1 VTTVFSFSPS
11 SLAAP
16 LCFATLAVIALLAWR
31 ALRVPHL
38 VRIGVRNVP
47 RRRLRTVLIVF
58 GLMLSTTF
66 VAAAIAVDDT
76 IVLAVKT
83 VAVYNL
89 GRIDETVVPRG
100 GTSGPFA
107 QRFGTRVSGLLAND
121 PNVAGVAPALE
132 TSNILVA
139 DETARQVRGGVLGVG
154 IDATTG
160 GTLTELSTVETQ
172 TAAPVESLGTNEIY
186 LNRTL
191 GKLLNAHAGDAI
203 YLYSTDWPGK
213 RFLVHVSGIVQGGFL
228 GESPTFVANLPTMQ
242 KITEAGAGINAIYI
256 ANTGNGLSGVNASDE
271 VVSRLAYRLPGFL
284 HVREVKQDGINF
296 SLQAQ
301 DIFGRILTL
310 FTLFV
315 FAIGLLLIFLI
326 FSLLAAERRPEL
338 GMARAMGMRR
348 WQIVQMLLFEGLVYD
363 GAAALLGMLSGLA
376 LGVLVVKLVSP
387 VLAQVGFP
395 LQLDINPSGMLVSFC
410 LGALFTLATIALA
423 AWNVSRMTIAAAL
436 RDMPEPPAPQ
446 PSLVALARSALRSS
460 SRFFVAP
467 GQVLAAYAALVFGV
481 ISRGIVPLAIGLWL
495 MSWAT
500 EQLDALTFSLGLSI
514 ALAGAV
520 LVARWLVLASVAA
533 IARRI
538 TPEQAL
544 WQVAR
549 AQLLAD
555 RLTALAIGG
564 GLALYWSLPFDAL
577 QGLGLPRF
585 SGGILIFF
593 VAGVMM
599 VFGMVIALAPNLDL
613 LLAPVRWILIRL
625 GRLRHVSAV
634 ALLYPAYHRFR
645 TGIGLALFSLVCFTM
660 VVMACIAA
668 STTHSYDNL
677 PAQAAGYDIAGQ
689 PLFSPVGGVSKL
701 ENDLRSRSPSAS
713 GNLAAVAS
721 ATPVPLGVIQPGS
734 PDAAWRIYPGSQ
746 VQGSFLD
753 GVGLPLIARASG
765 YASDDDVWQAVRA
778 HPGYVVIDAGA
789 LSEQDA
795 NQLNVT
801 LPPAMNPAQ
810 FVGPPIASGLPGLN
824 NLEALQGNP
833 NTTTTLQPGNFNA
846 LALLAA
852 DPQIAREYTLRLRGI
867 VNGPGQI
874 TPATLWI
881 SDARGSTAVKV
892 TVIGIVQNAH
902 GERFGLFGSP
912 ATFAGTEKGLA
923 PFGNEYYYFKVRPG
937 VDVQSQA
944 LALGSALLNNGFETT
959 VLQDLLLDV
968 NGPRVFISRVLVGLV
983 GLTLLVGAAALA
995 VTGSRAVVE
1004 RRQQIGMLRAL
1015 GFRRAHVQ
1023 LLFLIEALLIGIVGT
1038 ALGVAL
1044 GLLLCRNIFAVD
1056 FFAQY
1061 QSGLD
1066 LVVPWNQLI
1075 LLCIAAVSATLLA
1088 AVIPVWQAGRIA
1100 PADALRYE

>member
-1 VTTVFSFSPS
+1 MTTVFSFSPS
-11 SLAAP
+11 SLATP
-16 LCFATLAVIALLAWR
+16 LTIATLAVLALLLWR

-76 IVLAVKT
+76 VVLAVKT
-83 VAVYNL
+83 VAVFNL
-89 GRIDETVVPRG
+89 GRIDEVVVPRAS
-100 GTSGPFA
+100 GTGPFA
-107 QRFGTRVSGLLAND
+107 QRFGTRVSALLADD

-132 TSNILVA
+132 STNILVA

-154 IDATTG
+154 VDPSNGGPLTDLTTVD
-160 GTLTELSTVETQ
+160 THE
-172 TAAPVESLGTNEIY
+172 AAPIEALGSNEVY
-186 LNRTL
+186 LNRNL
-191 GKLLNAHAGDAI
+191 GKLLNAHAGDTI
-203 YLYSTDWPGK
+203 YLYSSNWAGK
-213 RFLVHVSGIVQGGFL
+213 RYQLRVRGTVDGGFL
-228 GESPTFVANLPTMQ
+228 GESPTLISSLPTMQ
-242 KITEAGAGINAIYI
+242 GITDSGPGITSIYI
-256 ANTGNGLSGVNASDE
+256 ANNGNGLSGVNASDE
-271 VVSRLAYRLPGFL
+271 VASRIAYRIPGFL

-296 SLQAQ
+296 SLRTQ

-376 LGVLVVKLVSP
+376 LGVLIVRLVSP
-387 VLAQVGFP
+387 VLAQLGFP
-395 LQLDINPSGMLVSFC
+395 LEIAINPSGMLVAFC

-423 AWNVSRMTIAAAL
+423 AWTVSRMTIAAAL
-436 RDMPEPPAPQ
+436 RDMPEPPAPE
-446 PSLVALARSALRSS
+446 PSLWALARRAWQST
-460 SRFFVAP
+460 SRIFVAP
-467 GQVLAAYAALVFGV
+467 GQALAACGALVLGF
-481 ISRGIVPLAIGLWL
+481 ISRGIIPLAIGFWL
-495 MSWAT
+495 MNRAA
-500 EQLDALTFSLGLSI
+500 EQLDALAFSLGLSL

-520 LVARWLVLASVAA
+520 LVARWGALAATTA
-533 IARRI
+533 IARQVAPQR
-538 TPEQAL
+538 AL
-544 WQVAR
+544 WHAERAR
-549 AQLLAD
+549 LLAD
-555 RLTALAIGG
+555 RLAALAIGG
-564 GLALYWSLPFDAL
+564 GLAMYWSLPFDAL
-577 QGLGLPRF
+577 RGFGLPRF
-585 SGGILIFF
+585 TGGILIFF

-613 LLAPVRWILIRL
+613 LLAPVRWVLTRL
-625 GRLRHVSAV
+625 GRLRHVCAV

-645 TGIGLALFSLVCFTM
+645 TGVGLALFSLVCFTM

-668 STTHSYDNL
+668 STTHSYDDL

-689 PLFSPVGGVSKL
+689 PLFSPVGGVAKL
-701 ENDLRSRSPSAS
+701 ESDLRASSPGTS
-713 GNLAAVAS
+713 GNLSAIAS
-721 ATPVPLGVIQPGS
+721 ATPVPLGVIQPG
-734 PDAAWRIYPGSQ
+734 AENAGWRVYPGSQ

-765 YASDDDVWQAVRA
+765 YTSDDAVWQAVRD
-778 HPGYVVIDAGA
+778 HPGYVVIDSGA
-789 LSEQDA
+789 LSDEDA
-795 NQLNVT
+795 DRLNVQ
-801 LPPAMNPAQ
+801 LPPPMTPAQ

-824 NLEALQGNP
+824 NLEALQSDP
-833 NTTTTLQPGNFNA
+833 NAGVTLQPGNFNA
-846 LALLAA
+846 LALLASI
-852 DPQIAREYTLRLRGI
+852 PEIAQEYTLHLSGI
-867 VNGPGQI
+867 VTGSGQI
-874 TPATLWI
+874 NPTPLWI
-881 SDARGSTAVKV
+881 TDARGSTAIKV
-892 TVIGIVQNAH
+892 TVIGIVDNAR
-902 GERFGLFGSP
+902 GQRFGLFGSP
-912 ATFAGTEKGLA
+912 ATFAGTERGLR
-923 PFGNEYYYFKVRPG
+923 PFGNEYYYFKVKPG
-937 VDVQSQA
+937 VDAQSQA

-1015 GFRRAHVQ
+1015 GFRRGHVQ
-1023 LLFLIEALLIGIVGT
+1023 LLFLIEALLVGVVGT

-1061 QSGLD
+1061 QSGLT
-1066 LVVPWNQLI
+1066 LVVPWNQLV
-1075 LLCIAAVSATLLA
+1075 LLCAAAIGATLLA
-1088 AVIPVWQAGRIA
+1088 AVVPVWQAGRIA